1 MGDVTAALITGRETV
16 EFRQFEQLPPSA
28 GCLTIDIRLCGICGT
43 DIASY
48 RSGHLHSPA
57 VCGHEWVGTIRDIG
71 PGVDGFGA
79 GDRVVVAVPPACGRC
94 PECRAGN
101 TEYCRS
107 VSAVARGRDAL
118 APPHGA
124 FARSI
129 TVAAARVHPR
139 PAGSQRRRGGAGG
152 TSHGRLPRRSP
163 KPNPGRRHRRGAGC
177 RTDRLVGDAVRS
189 GGRGGADD
197 RRRTITGAASS
208 GRRSRRRP
216 GRGSR
221 RGRGGR
227 SGPNG
232 GLGADVVLECA
243 GVPQLLQTAVDL
255 ARSGGVVGLVSF
267 LAQPATVNAARWLAE
282 EITVVAS
289 NAFTHEDFRRSMT
302 FLADGRVRTQ
312 PLHTRTVGLSD
323 LAVGPAG
330 PGDGRHGRRQSAG
343 TSGSVRL
350 RLSEAPVGADILRVV
365 VGLPIQA
372 RREVIRSGGSARN
385 GSVVRSGVV
394 FYVIIFSCMAVLLV
408 VAGLL
413 TMSRNRKKLAAER
426 QHESESAHAHRQQR
440 NAKRAQSRKARR
452 KRG

>member
-16 EFRQFEQLPPSA
+16 EFRQFEELPPSA
-28 GCLTIDIRLCGICGT
+28 DCLTIDIRLCGICGT

-57 VCGHEWVGTIRDIG
+57 VCGHEWVGTIREIG

-101 TEYCRS
+101 TEYCRT

-129 TVAAARVHPR
+129 TVAAARVLHAQPDLSDEEAAQVE
-139 PAGSQRRRGGAGG
+139 PATVAF
-152 TSHGRLPRRSP
+152 HG
-163 KPNPGRRHRRGAGC
+163 
-177 RTDRLVGDAVRS
+177 V
-189 GGRGGADD
+189 
-197 RRRTITGAASS
+197 
-208 GRRSRRRP
+208 RRSRIRVGDTVVVQGAGPIGLLVMQFARAAGAGQTIVVEPSPVRRRVAADLGADLAVAP
-216 GRGSR
+216 DEAAAAVLDRT
-221 RGRGGR
+221 
-227 SGPNG
+227 G
-232 GLGADVVLECA
+232 GLGADVVMECA

-267 LAQPATVNAARWLAE
+267 LAQPATVNAARWLAK

-312 PLHTRTVGLSD
+312 PLHSRTVGLSD
-323 LAVGPAG
+323 LPSALQDLASAATDDIKVLVRPDQFASGQAK
-330 PGDGRHGRRQSAG
+330 GRR
-343 TSGSVRL
+343 R
-350 RLSEAPVGADILRVV
+350 
-365 VGLPIQA
+365 
-372 RREVIRSGGSARN
+372 
-385 GSVVRSGVV
+385 
-394 FYVIIFSCMAVLLV
+394 
-408 VAGLL
+408 
-413 TMSRNRKKLAAER
+413 
-426 QHESESAHAHRQQR
+426 
-440 NAKRAQSRKARR
+440 
-452 KRG
+452 